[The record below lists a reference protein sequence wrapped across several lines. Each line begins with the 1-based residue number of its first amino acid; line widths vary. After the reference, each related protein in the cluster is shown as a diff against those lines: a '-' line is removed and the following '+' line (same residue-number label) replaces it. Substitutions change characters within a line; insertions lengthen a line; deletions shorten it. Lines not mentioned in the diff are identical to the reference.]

1 MNNSSHSGGRELKYD
16 DDDDDGGRKN
26 EADCGDEAEGNDID
40 GHALDELSQSEGSI
54 TTRYDA
60 SQ

>member
-1 MNNSSHSGGRELKYD
+1 MKYD

-26 EADCGDEAEGNDID
+26 EAGCGDETEGNDID
-40 GHALDELSQSEGSI
+40 GHALDELSQPEGSI
-54 TTRYDA
+54 TTQYDA